1 MSDVERVVVVG
12 AGVSGL
18 AIAHELVSDLDVI
31 VVDSGG
37 VAADTTSRA
46 SGVISLALEPI
57 SSAVRRFALE
67 SFRYLDGRGTFS
79 FNERATVR
87 LNPRTEETVPPSGGE
102 YLDNQG
108 LRDTFPGVFAD
119 LAGYDGAWV
128 YHETGMLNPI
138 DYAMTLRWLSASEG
152 VRFLTDRP
160 MTDIVT
166 DDDRVVGIETPQGRL
181 TADAVVIATGWRA
194 RSHVIEHV
202 ELPIRP
208 LRWHAVT
215 FEGSFE
221 PASPMPLGSEPV
233 ERMYWRPR
241 STGDIL
247 IGGNEYF
254 IEHPTEAPSEV
265 DPEFREAATSL
276 AARLFEDV
284 DTSVI
289 LQEDCCPTAD
299 SATPDG
305 LPIIDAPPEV
315 PDGLVVATGFHGRGV
330 MLSPITGRIVRDLLM
345 EEDSPFSL
353 DPFSLDR
360 FGDRGQSFTYRSHWD

>member
-67 SFRYLDGRGTFS
+67 SFRDLDGRGTFS